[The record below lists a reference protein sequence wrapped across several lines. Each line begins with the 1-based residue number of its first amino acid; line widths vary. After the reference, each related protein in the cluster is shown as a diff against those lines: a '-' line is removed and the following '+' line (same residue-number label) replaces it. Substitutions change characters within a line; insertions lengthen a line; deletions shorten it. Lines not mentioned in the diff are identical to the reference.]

1 MGALVISIAVVLC
14 AAYLV
19 WQILEADMV
28 DDR

>member
-19 WQILEADMV
+19 WQILEADLAK
-28 DDR
+28 DR